1 MNTPELT
8 PEQKG
13 AYLWRSSVRLMC
25 LLMGAYVMGFLWSK
39 IPSDDV
45 LVILAWLVLWMALWM
60 NIPRL
65 LVWIL
70 KDKIHG

>member
-1 MNTPELT
+1 MSEPTA
-8 PEQKG
+8 EQKS

-25 LLMGAYVMGFLWSK
+25 LLMGAYLMGFLWSK
-39 IPSDDV
+39 IPSDDL
-45 LVILAWLVLWMALWM
+45 LVMLAWLVIWFALW
-60 NIPRL
+60 NSIPRL